1 MYSSKRTR
9 IRNSVQ
15 LRENMKAEAVRQRS
29 LMLLTD
35 YRTKPAKDD
44 TDDQAVN
51 AAHQHRHDASRAPH
65 LYPSV
70 EQTASKYGRDLK
82 DKILPN
88 VHKHN
93 AQTQITSRSKV
104 VDGTVINTRNNINV
118 TTAGFVRHGKM
129 VDRRKLEEHPAVVC
143 PPSKREKK
151 KIPEDLN
158 KKLLSRDPTSKGP
171 SHPGPSV
178 AIAHVCTGPSE
189 SPCLRVTYH
198 SASQNTKD
206 PNPCEKIPFYP
217 TTAEEVDKDY
227 LKLESTERKIKDFL
241 RRTSAVAASRS
252 KNGIMEA
259 EASHENDLLSGFV
272 GPEERK
278 RQFSKVYHLE
288 PPRALSGLTGTTN
301 SPVDSYSSPIH
312 DRSDSPLVLPPL
324 TLPPIRQRSTQR
336 QQSMLQIGAP
346 EKARKPL
353 TGREWRQLKK
363 CRYLRLGPNRQDPN
377 MRELSVQEV
386 FPSNT
391 SK

>member
-1 MYSSKRTR
+1 
-9 IRNSVQ
+9 
-15 LRENMKAEAVRQRS
+15 MKAEAVRQRS

-35 YRTKPAKDD
+35 YRTKQTKDD
-44 TDDQAVN
+44 ADDQAIK
-51 AAHQHRHDASRAPH
+51 AHQHDVSRAPH

-70 EQTASKYGRDLK
+70 EQTASKYGGDSK
-82 DKILPN
+82 DKIVRN
-88 VHKHN
+88 VRKHQ
-93 AQTQITSRSKV
+93 AQILITGRSKKD
-104 VDGTVINTRNNINV
+104 DGTVISTRNNNV
-118 TTAGFVRHGKM
+118 TIAGVARHGKM
-129 VDRRKLEEHPAVVC
+129 VDRRKLEEHPAVIC
-143 PPSKREKK
+143 PPGKREKK
-151 KIPEDLN
+151 KIPEVLN
-158 KKLLSRDPTSKGP
+158 KKLFGRDSTSKGP
-171 SHPGPSV
+171 SNPGPSV

-189 SPCLRVTYH
+189 TPCLRVTYH
-198 SASQNTKD
+198 SAGQNTKD

-217 TTAEEVDKDY
+217 TTAEEADKDY

-252 KNGIMEA
+252 NNDIMEA
-259 EASHENDLLSGFV
+259 EASHDRDNDLLSGFV

-288 PPRALSGLTGTTN
+288 PPRARSGLTGTTN
-301 SPVDSYSSPIH
+301 SPVDSYSSPVH
-312 DRSDSPLVLPPL
+312 DRSDSPLILPPL

-377 MRELSVQEV
+377 MRELSLQEV